1 MEELIDVLDAF
12 GIKTGIV
19 KEKSQIK
26 KDGNYHRA
34 ISVLIINDNNE
45 ILMQKRS
52 SNRKVYPNLWGIFV
66 KGHVRSNESVLE
78 SSKREVLEELG
89 ILIDESELEYLYT
102 IKEEKITNNDYIERI
117 FFDTFLIKKNVDIN
131 DIVIDTNEVSDVRWC
146 HYKDVL
152 KLIKEDILI
161 PNKYDYEIIFEILE
175 ENIFKD
181 KVYLK
186 EKVK

>member
-34 ISVLIINDNNE
+34 ISVLIINEKNE

-52 SNRKVYPNLWGIFV
+52 SNKKVYPNLWGIFV
-66 KGHVRSNESVLE
+66 KGHVRSNEDVFDA
-78 SSKREVLEELG
+78 SKREVLEELG
-89 ILIDESELEYLYT
+89 ILIDTNELEYLYT
-102 IKEEKITNNDYIERI
+102 IKDEKITEDNYIERI
-117 FFDTFLIKKNVDIN
+117 FFDTFLIKKNIDIN
-131 DIVIDTNEVSDVRWC
+131 DIVIDTNEVSDVCWC

-152 KLIKEDILI
+152 KLIQEGILI
-161 PNKYDYEIIFEILE
+161 PNNYDYEIIFDILE
-175 ENIFKD
+175 EMIVKD

-186 EKVK
+186 R